1 MTDIVTYTKAKEG
14 QITMTA
20 YEDLG
25 ITPFDA
31 ADYLDSR
38 EAQLAFINDA
48 IESGSANV
56 LASALGA
63 VARARSR
70 HKGIGELASKTGIA
84 RQTLNKSLGPKGN
97 PTVETLFSVLRALD
111 LRMAMVPR
119 AISSQMETSDDSEIA
134 AKQQPRAVDLMQ
146 SDHKPL

>member
-48 IESGSANV
+48 IESGSASV

-111 LRMAMVPR
+111 LRMAMVPSGQPSTRKSR
-119 AISSQMETSDDSEIA
+119 AA
-134 AKQQPRAVDLMQ
+134 ATPVQGNRPRARARA
-146 SDHKPL
+146 

>member
-48 IESGSANV
+48 IESGSASV

-70 HKGIGELASKTGIA
+70 HNGIGELASKTGIA

-111 LRMAMVPR
+111 LRMAMVPSDQPSTRKSR
-119 AISSQMETSDDSEIA
+119 AA
-134 AKQQPRAVDLMQ
+134 ATPVQGNRTRARA
-146 SDHKPL
+146 HG